1 VSEPLEI
8 VVSAQ
13 AAEQIRAAA
22 EWWRRNRPKAPN
34 AIGEDLDRASSLIAI
49 QPELGAR
56 ARNVALPGVRR
67 LHITRIRY
75 DPYYRVVELPKQL
88 EILALWHSSRGA
100 SLRFEEWRW
109 VISCVADAS
118 KNADACP
125 LARYLSKAFFQR
137 FRGSSNTTGSGSKT
151 FGSYAPPD
159 H

>member
-1 VSEPLEI
+1 MSEPLEI

-34 AIGEDLDRASSLIAI
+34 AIGEDLDRASSLIAV

-75 DPYYRVVELPKQL
+75 DLYYRVVEVPKQL
-88 EILALWHSSRGA
+88 EILALWHSS
-100 SLRFEEWRW
+100 L
-109 VISCVADAS
+109 
-118 KNADACP
+118 
-125 LARYLSKAFFQR
+125 
-137 FRGSSNTTGSGSKT
+137 GSQ
-151 FGSYAPPD
+151 PPI
-159 H
+159 